1 MNFVGAC
8 DRFVTKRNDEGKI
21 FDNSMTQMPIHGIEE
36 STVDIR
42 EGYLHR
48 CEAHGGVNSESCADK
63 RNNQRASA

>member
-21 FDNSMTQMPIHGIEE
+21 LDNSMTQMPIHGIEE

-42 EGYLHR
+42 EGYL
-48 CEAHGGVNSESCADK
+48 
-63 RNNQRASA
+63 